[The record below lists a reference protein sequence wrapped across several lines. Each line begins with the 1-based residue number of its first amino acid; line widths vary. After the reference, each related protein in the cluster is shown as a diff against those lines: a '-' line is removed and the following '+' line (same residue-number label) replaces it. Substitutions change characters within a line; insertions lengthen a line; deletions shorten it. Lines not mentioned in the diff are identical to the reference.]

1 MKRVQA
7 GDYGAFE
14 ELVSLWRAPAEHFAE
29 SIVRDYALSE
39 DIAQDCFVKLWVFRD
54 KYCFEFS
61 FKTYLFTLIKHRA
74 IDELRKNRRLTE
86 LPAEFS
92 ELISDE
98 NTPEEIYLRSE
109 TEQRIFEEIERLRQ
123 TDGDC
128 FYLFAVCGIPA
139 REIAKRL
146 EITEVNVR
154 VKIHRTRAKLKKILE
169 KEGLI

>member
-29 SIVRDYALSE
+29 SIVKDYALSQ
-39 DIAQDCFVKLWVFRD
+39 DIAQDCFVKLWIFRD
-54 KYCFEFS
+54 KYRFEFS
-61 FKTYLFTLIKHRA
+61 FKTYLFTLIKRRA
-74 IDELRKNRRLTE
+74 IDELRKNRRISE
-86 LPAEFS
+86 LPEQ
-92 ELISDE
+92 LSDE

-109 TEQRIFEEIERLRQ
+109 KEQRIFEEIERLRQ
-123 TDGDC
+123 SDGDC

-146 EITEVNVR
+146 GITEVNVR
-154 VKIHRTRAKLKKILE
+154 VKIHRTRTKLKKILE
-169 KEGLI
+169 KEGLM